1 VHCRPKPAN
10 ILVADGKV
18 WIIDFEKSRRFAI
31 LKDAEDFEYERTEI
45 SDMFKALKAG
55 ESYY

>member
-1 VHCRPKPAN
+1 VPYLIG